1 MLMADTMAITLVI
14 VGLLVAFQG
23 LWLLASAL
31 WPARVAGAADVCERR
46 AWLCFLV
53 GLPIAFLAIA
63 VIAVVGKTLGGP
75 GQFLAFM
82 LTSLLVIYSQVGV
95 AGLVTHIGRRLRS
108 PVDADR
114 PWRATLRGGIVLA
127 LTFLLPIVGWF
138 LILPV
143 SAIIGVGATTL
154 ARRSRRGA
162 APQATH
168 TSTAAGLVP
177 ADEVDDTS
185 KAA

>member
-23 LWLLASAL
+23 LWLLVSAL
-31 WPARVAGAADVCERR
+31 WPARVAGATDACEGL

-53 GLPIAFLAIA
+53 GLPIAFVAI
-63 VIAVVGKTLGGP
+63 VIIAIVGKTLGGP

-82 LTSLLVIYSQVGV
+82 FTSLLVIYSQVGV

-108 PVDADR
+108 PIDADR

-138 LILPV
+138 LVLPV
-143 SAIIGVGATTL
+143 SAITGVGATTL
-154 ARRSRRGA
+154 SWRSRRA
-162 APQATH
+162 ALPQATH
-168 TSTAAGLVP
+168 TSAAAALVP
-177 ADEVDDTS
+177 ADELDDAS